1 VNRDLRAYLPVLI
14 ALGALVLV
22 IAQTLNAFE
31 RADRLGA
38 RPGGKLAPDPYARLE
53 ALLAASAPQP
63 APERLRDPFVDVRT
77 APPPTTPDVKPPAP
91 AAPRPVV
98 TAIISDGNAHSAIV
112 RVENRSYTVK
122 AGELFAGF
130 QVVSVSAS
138 EVVLD
143 NRGERMTLRVSTK
156 GR

>member
-1 VNRDLRAYLPVLI
+1 VNRDPRAYLPVLI

-38 RPGGKLAPDPYARLE
+38 RPGGNVAPDPYARLE
-53 ALLAASAPQP
+53 ILLTGSDSELP
-63 APERLRDPFVDVRT
+63 PERLRDPFKDVRT
-77 APPPTTPDVKPPAP
+77 APAPTPYVKPPPP

-112 RVENRSYTVK
+112 RVENRSFTVK

-143 NRGERMTLRVSTK
+143 NRGERLTLRVSTK

>member
-1 VNRDLRAYLPVLI
+1 MNRVLRAYLPVLI

-22 IAQTLNAFE
+22 VAQTLNAFE

-38 RPGGKLAPDPYARLE
+38 RPGGKIALDPYARLE
-53 ALLAASAPQP
+53 TLLAASDAMPP
-63 APERLRDPFVDVRT
+63 PEGLRDPFEDVRT
-77 APPPTTPDVKPPAP
+77 APAPTPGVRPPPP

-112 RVENRSYTVK
+112 RVQNRSYTVK

-143 NRGERMTLRVSTK
+143 NGGERMTLRVSTK